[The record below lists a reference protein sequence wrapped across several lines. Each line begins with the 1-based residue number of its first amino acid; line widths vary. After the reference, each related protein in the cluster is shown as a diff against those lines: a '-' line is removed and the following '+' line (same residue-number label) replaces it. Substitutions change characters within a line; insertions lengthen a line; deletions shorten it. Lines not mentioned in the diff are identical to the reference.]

1 MKFENPDVFNI
12 KSEKMRK
19 YLLSIILFSF
29 AATSFCTT
37 WVITNTGSTFTPAT
51 ITITFGDNVNFTID
65 GSHAVLEVS
74 QTTWNANGNTALA
87 GGFSTPFGG
96 GLVPSSQLAVG
107 THYYV
112 CQAHYAS
119 GMKGIIIVQ
128 SATGIKENQSLPGLS
143 VYPNPSNNLLT
154 IKTSDNLIGLEYFI
168 IDQVGRQV
176 LNGKLVNETGQ
187 IDISRLSS
195 GIYVVQLSGQRKQ
208 SFKVIKK

>member
-1 MKFENPDVFNI
+1 MNAMK
-12 KSEKMRK
+12 K
-19 YLLSIILFSF
+19 ILFSLLLSAISMAGF
-29 AATSFCTT
+29 STT
-37 WVITNTGSTFTPAT
+37 WTITNNLDTFVPAIVT
-51 ITITFGDNVNFTID
+51 IAAGDSVNFVL
-65 GSHAVLEVS
+65 AVTHQPREVS
-74 QTTWNANGNTALA
+74 KATWDANGNTALP
-87 GGFSTPFGG
+87 GGFQTAFGG
-96 GLVPSSQLAVG
+96 GLVLPSLLTAG